1 MAAYESSLLTQD
13 KPTDIILAVILAS
26 MNITKVLLVL
36 QLHNNIKFKL
46 VDVDNK
52 ITRWVILIV

>member
-1 MAAYESSLLTQD
+1 MAACESSLLTQD

-46 VDVDNK
+46 VEVDNK